1 MLTEVETTQYAIRV
15 NGQVVGTYQTRMMA
29 EAALLLMPASA
40 RPLAEVVP
48 VQGGTGKQVL
58 FG

>member
-1 MLTEVETTQYAIRV
+1 MLTEVETTQYAIKV

-29 EAALLLMPASA
+29 EAALMLMPASA
-40 RPLAEVVP
+40 RPLAEVVA